1 MQHIG
6 KLIQIKNNA
15 GSLDELIEL
24 LTLRRI
30 GHIGDVFRKWNWLNV
45 ARAASGRAVHKDNA
59 QSVLWAIWRMLV
71 LFGEMINLD

>member
-30 GHIGDVFRKWNWLNV
+30 GHIGDVFRRWNWLNV
-45 ARAASGRAVHKDNA
+45 ARAASGRAVHRQCPVCVVGNLED
-59 QSVLWAIWRMLV
+59 VGIIW
-71 LFGEMINLD
+71 